1 MVSLGGW
8 VLNLVQPLELTAL
21 SGSVSSRNLCC
32 PLESDTI
39 EKGPV
44 IGRQRASQPQV

>member
-1 MVSLGGW
+1 MVILGRW
-8 VLNLVQPLELTAL
+8 VLSLVQPLELTAL
-21 SGSVSSRNLCC
+21 SGSVGSRNLCC

-44 IGRQRASQPQV
+44 IGQQRASQTQV

>member
-1 MVSLGGW
+1 MVSLGSW
-8 VLNLVQPLELTAL
+8 VLSLVQPLELTAL
-21 SGSVSSRNLCC
+21 SGSVGSCNLCC

-44 IGRQRASQPQV
+44 IGRQRANQMQV